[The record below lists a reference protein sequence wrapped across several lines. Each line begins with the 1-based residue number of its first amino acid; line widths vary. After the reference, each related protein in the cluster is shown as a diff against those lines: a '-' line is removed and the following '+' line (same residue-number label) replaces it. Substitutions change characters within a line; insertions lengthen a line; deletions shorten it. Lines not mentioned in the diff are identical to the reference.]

1 MSTCHYNYLGT
12 AAHSPA
18 SIVTGAPII
27 SSNPRPLQVNRI
39 RLRVGP
45 GYSQPLCKLYQTF
58 TGWKSQSQWHGRWCK
73 WIELNPL
80 SLSPARQPHDD
91 NQRNDWNNLEIFCW
105 AAAWRGQETIQ
116 YLVMKFQNSQRHSDR
131 LQTETCPSGPPAQC
145 TGRRSRRQGAWH
157 RGWRDQTTPR
167 TPAAPSP
174 RACQSKQRPQRSYWT
189 RRSHSKTSRICW
201 SKQVWSGSCEM
212 SSLGQS
218 LNMKYPPWF
227 VVISIMTGIQDPG
240 S

>member
-12 AAHSPA
+12 AAHSPG

-116 YLVMKFQNSQRHSDR
+116 YLVLKLQNCHRHSDR
-131 LQTETCPSGPPAQC
+131 LAHLHYALVAGHADRELDVEGDGT
-145 TGRRSRRQGAWH
+145 RQL
-157 RGWRDQTTPR
+157 
-167 TPAAPSP
+167 
-174 RACQSKQRPQRSYWT
+174 
-189 RRSHSKTSRICW
+189 
-201 SKQVWSGSCEM
+201 
-212 SSLGQS
+212 LGHQ
-218 LNMKYPPWF
+218 
-227 VVISIMTGIQDPG
+227 
-240 S
+240 